1 MRRTTRVGARS
12 ASGTRQRARRSIQAQ
27 AEHGSVNPFRRV
39 LDASGQPV
47 LIVDEH
53 GTVVYSNVAA
63 ADLLAPGSSD
73 GLQGASVDSFV
84 PQRWRTHHPD
94 LRAGFWA
101 SPTQRGTHGGRLLVA
116 STAAGAEVPV
126 EITLSPVPFGGA
138 MAVLVTLLDVSERLA
153 GERTQRHLAALVN
166 ATGDAIV
173 SVDLDG
179 CVTAWNPAAER
190 LYGYAEDEMLGR
202 RTDVVDLRPSAD
214 GRPTLVDELVR
225 ADGPAQITTARR
237 RRDGSEMEVASTVSL
252 LRDDTGTPIGVID
265 VARDVTEAQHGERE
279 LRRRSDDLSRSNAA
293 LERFAWAASH
303 DLQEPL
309 RMVTSFT
316 QMLARRYAD
325 ALDDDG
331 RRMVEFT
338 VSGAARMQS
347 LINDLLTYARANRG
361 DKEIEATDAAAELG
375 VAIELLQAELDASGG
390 CVIVD
395 TALPS
400 VLAAPAEL
408 RQVWQNL
415 IGNALKYRSDDPPEI
430 HVSAVEGS
438 DGLAR
443 FHVRDNGVGI
453 EPRHHHLVFEP
464 FQRAGGAREGSG
476 LGLALVRAVIESA
489 GGSIGVHSRPGAG
502 SDFWFTLPLTKADR

>member
-1 MRRTTRVGARS
+1 M
-12 ASGTRQRARRSIQAQ
+12 
-27 AEHGSVNPFRRV
+27 NPFRRV
-39 LDASGQPV
+39 LDASGQPA
-47 LIVDEH
+47 LIVDER
-53 GTVVYSNVAA
+53 GTIVYSNVAA
-63 ADLLAPGSSD
+63 DDLLAPDSHD
-73 GLQGASVDSFV
+73 GLRGVPVDSLV
-84 PQRWRTHHPD
+84 PPRWRDHHPD
-94 LRAGFWA
+94 RRAAFWA
-101 SPTQRGTHGGRLLVA
+101 APMQRGTHGGRLLVA
-116 STAAGAEVPV
+116 SATTGDEVPV
-126 EITLSPVPFGGA
+126 EVTLSPVPFAGGQ
-138 MAVLVTLLDVSERLA
+138 AVLVTLLDVSERLA

-179 CVTAWNPAAER
+179 RVTAWNPAAEH
-190 LYGYAEDEMLGR
+190 LYGYTEDEMLGR
-202 RTDVVDLRPSAD
+202 RTDVVDLRPAAD
-214 GRPTLVDELVR
+214 GHPTLVDELVR
-225 ADGPAQITTARR
+225 AGGPAQITTARR
-237 RRDGSEMEVASTVSL
+237 RRDGSQMEVASTVSL
-252 LRDDTGTPIGVID
+252 LRDDLGEPIGVID

-279 LRRRSDDLSRSNAA
+279 LRRRSDDLARSNAA

-316 QMLARRYAD
+316 QMLARRYAG

-361 DKEIEATDAAAELG
+361 DKETEPTDAAAELE
-375 VAIELLQAELDASGG
+375 VATELLRAELDASGG
-390 CVIVD
+390 RVIVD

-415 IGNALKYRSDDPPEI
+415 LGNALKYRSEDPPEI
-430 HVSAVEGS
+430 HVTATEDSAGF
-438 DGLAR
+438 AR
-443 FHVRDNGVGI
+443 FHVRDNGIGI

-464 FQRAGGAREGSG
+464 FQRAAGTREGSG